1 MLAFQRSQVCLV
13 SLPWIAT
20 GSDAAAID
28 QDHAEPFGTRSQP
41 GPSLQPAQQGTAA
54 SDSAPTIPLPGSSCG
69 PQPFKTH
76 LAAQRCVVIAE
87 LSSPSHPRIFS
98 RVALSLL
105 RLLPHGS
112 TLQSTNKVGTQENLG
127 SPKSTYI
134 SPSNL
139 DLKTWQHYI
148 ELWFSLLGVILLH
161 HWWVFKVS

>member
-1 MLAFQRSQVCLV
+1 MLASLWSQVCLV

-28 QDHAEPFGTRSQP
+28 QDQAEPFVTRSQP
-41 GPSLQPAQQGTAA
+41 GPSFQPAQQGAA
-54 SDSAPTIPLPGSSCG
+54 SSGSAPTIPLPGSRCG
-69 PQPFKTH
+69 PQAFETY
-76 LAAQRCVVIAE
+76 LAAQRCVVTAE
-87 LSSPSHPRIFS
+87 LSSPSLPRIFS

-105 RLLPHGS
+105 RLLPQGS

-127 SPKSTYI
+127 SPNSTYI

-148 ELWFSLLGVILLH
+148 ELWFSLLRVTFLH
-161 HWWVFKVS
+161 HWWVFKVP